1 MAMMALKAVRASA
14 CHPNAFRVSSRTGFS
29 SLRFVTPRAVSS
41 PARCTILPRTAK
53 RHLQTQVFW
62 LPPLM
67 FVGLLGSL
75 WVWKCMMMVV
85 FQNKIIYMPGLP
97 PNARR
102 ERIEDYARQ
111 CGDIS
116 WQARRIRAA
125 DGTDLAVCMTD
136 VACDGSKAGASSLA
150 AGRGLATPVY
160 ILYFQGNAS
169 SLPPRLQDLSWVLRA
184 LQGSSQPAH
193 YTMVCLSYRGYWTSR
208 GRPSEKGINLDAQA
222 ALRFVGQIHAEA
234 YGEDAPK
241 PLIIFW
247 GQSIGSGIAT
257 NLAAWE
263 KCPSSLKP
271 GALVLETPF
280 TSIRAMLLA
289 LYPPKW
295 VPYRYLWPFLRNH
308 LDSMKNLEMIAARR
322 GDTTGEPYI
331 ALVEGGRDEL
341 VPAEH
346 GAQLQQRC
354 VELGLLVEK
363 KTVQGAFHNDVMFRA
378 EGRKAVAEAIERAVV
393 ARAQV
398 RKKA

>member
-1 MAMMALKAVRASA
+1 MARMALKAVRASV
-14 CHPNAFRVSSRTGFS
+14 CHSNASRVSSCTGSS
-29 SLRFVTPRAVSS
+29 SLRCTTPRAVLS
-41 PARCTILPRTAK
+41 PARFTILPRTPK

-75 WVWKCMMMVV
+75 WIWKCMMMVV

-111 CGDIS
+111 CGGIS

-125 DGTDLAVCMTD
+125 DGTDLSVCMTS
-136 VACDGSKAGASSLA
+136 VECGGSKAGASSHA
-150 AGRGLATPVY
+150 AGRGLATPG
-160 ILYFQGNAS
+160 LH
-169 SLPPRLQDLSWVLRA
+169 SLLSGLQDLSWVLRV

-222 ALRFVGQIHAEA
+222 ALRFVGQIHAES
-234 YGEDAPK
+234 YGEDGPK
-241 PLIIFW
+241 PLIVFW
-247 GQSIGSGIAT
+247 GQSIGSGVAT

-263 KCPSSLKP
+263 ECSKSLKP

-308 LDSMKNLEMIAARR
+308 LDSLKNFEMIAARR

-331 ALVEGGRDEL
+331 TLIEGGRDEL

-354 VELGLLVEK
+354 IELGLPVEK

-398 RKKA
+398 RDEA

>member
-1 MAMMALKAVRASA
+1 
-14 CHPNAFRVSSRTGFS
+14 
-29 SLRFVTPRAVSS
+29 
-41 PARCTILPRTAK
+41 
-53 RHLQTQVFW
+53 
-62 LPPLM
+62 M

-111 CGDIS
+111 CGGIS

-125 DGTDLAVCMTD
+125 DA
-136 VACDGSKAGASSLA
+136 
-150 AGRGLATPVY
+150 PVY

-234 YGEDAPK
+234 YGEDGPK

-247 GQSIGSGIAT
+247 GQSIGSGVAT

-263 KCPSSLKP
+263 NCPRSLKP

-308 LDSMKNLEMIAARR
+308 LDSLKNFEMIAARR

-331 ALVEGGRDEL
+331 TLVEGGRDEL

-354 VELGLLVEK
+354 VELGLPVEK

-398 RKKA
+398 RDKA